1 MVVKEAVGSWSKL
14 RVSVMLA
21 CSLLTNQSGGSRKLQ
36 PQRHTPSCSDLIDTH
51 SESLCL
57 FVRTQRSALALLL
70 HLLLSAP
77 PCVSSLLRSCLV
89 LSSSSS
95 STRCVF
101 VSSSSFPPAVCLCLL
116 RIFVGFSVCQS
127 RNKMDDSPVLTGK
140 DSWNVSLSLHLMC
153 FGFSE
158 TMFSRSV
165 T

>member
-1 MVVKEAVGSWSKL
+1 MGSWSKL

-77 PCVSSLLRSCLV
+77 PCVSSLLRSCLI
-89 LSSSSS
+89 LSPSSS

-101 VSSSSFPPAVCLCLL
+101 VSSSSFPPAVCLCLFVENL
-116 RIFVGFSVCQS
+116 CRIQCFCQS
-127 RNKMDDSPVLTGK
+127 RNKMDDSPVLTGN
-140 DSWNVSLSLHLMC
+140 DSWNVSLSLHVMC